1 MNVRILLHGWLAKIR
16 SGDLAAGPLREFQ
29 LRKRTS

>member
-16 SGDLAAGPLREFQ
+16 SGDVARIRLRELQ
-29 LRKRTS
+29 LRKRTT